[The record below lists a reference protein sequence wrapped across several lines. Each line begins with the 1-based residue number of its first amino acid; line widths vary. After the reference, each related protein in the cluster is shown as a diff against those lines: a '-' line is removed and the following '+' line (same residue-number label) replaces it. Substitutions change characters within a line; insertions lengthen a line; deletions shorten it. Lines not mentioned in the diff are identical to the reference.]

1 MRFQWRT
8 ADAIAMSSIFK
19 KGKYRL
25 VWLVLAIALGL
36 STIIP
41 VRIAIAFHK
50 TSLPQV
56 IFVLRGDYKRMEFA
70 AQFWRSHKDLD
81 IWVSDCDSHLN

>member
-8 ADAIAMSSIFK
+8 ADAIAMSSIFR

-41 VRIAIAFHK
+41 VRIAIA
-50 TSLPQV
+50 SALLPAV
-56 IFVLRGDYKRMEFA
+56 RFSPNS
-70 AQFWRSHKDLD
+70 RSPGNFC
-81 IWVSDCDSHLN
+81 IGW

>member
-8 ADAIAMSSIFK
+8 ADAIAMSSIFR

-70 AQFWRSHKDLD
+70 AQFWRSHKDFHFLVK
-81 IWVSDCDSHLN
+81 ISKYNG

>member
-8 ADAIAMSSIFK
+8 ADAIAMSSIFR

-25 VWLVLAIALGL
+25 VWLVLAIAVGL

-41 VRIAIAFHK
+41 VRIAIA
-50 TSLPQV
+50 SALLQAVRYYCP
-56 IFVLRGDYKRMEFA
+56 
-70 AQFWRSHKDLD
+70 W
-81 IWVSDCDSHLN
+81 